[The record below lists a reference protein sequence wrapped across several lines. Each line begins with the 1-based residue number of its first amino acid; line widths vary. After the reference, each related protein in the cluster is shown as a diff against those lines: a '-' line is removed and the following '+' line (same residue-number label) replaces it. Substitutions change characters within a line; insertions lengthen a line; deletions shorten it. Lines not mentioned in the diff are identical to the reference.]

1 MFEPL
6 RVGRVAVE
14 ARLPP
19 QAVVGALG
27 RKVSHRPGVQR
38 LLQHGERRA
47 LWDTCRMPIR
57 LRCRLVSL
65 DRQSGA
71 QSVLV
76 TASERHLVV
85 VLGLELWARRNR
97 PAWAAARRK
106 ARGSGAARWAV
117 GLECSW
123 RMGGGDVGWL
133 VGFRWLGVV
142 A

>member
-71 QSVLV
+71 QSVFV
-76 TASERHLVV
+76 TASDRHLVDRAV
-85 VLGLELWARRNR
+85 H
-97 PAWAAARRK
+97 
-106 ARGSGAARWAV
+106 V
-117 GLECSW
+117 GLSPQAN
-123 RMGGGDVGWL
+123 GT
-133 VGFRWLGVV
+133 
-142 A
+142 AKSQ